1 MIEAPVLALSQAGER
16 NAGDDQDTCRVDQRR
31 KVGLTL
37 SSTLYIGNLAHETTE
52 ADLLTEFTPFGK
64 IVSTKVMSDRRG
76 RAKGFGFVEMA
87 DKESARE
94 AMEKLRGKELNG
106 RTMDI
111 VLEDRKNRKGG
122 GRRRR

>member
-1 MIEAPVLALSQAGER
+1 MAGGRQAVDAR
-16 NAGDDQDTCRVDQRR
+16 NRR
-31 KVGLTL
+31 TQKGGTGL

>member
-1 MIEAPVLALSQAGER
+1 
-16 NAGDDQDTCRVDQRR
+16 
-31 KVGLTL
+31 
-37 SSTLYIGNLAHETTE
+37 
-52 ADLLTEFTPFGK
+52 
-64 IVSTKVMSDRRG
+64 
-76 RAKGFGFVEMA
+76 MA

-122 GRRRR
+122 GGGRRRR

>member
-1 MIEAPVLALSQAGER
+1 
-16 NAGDDQDTCRVDQRR
+16 
-31 KVGLTL
+31 
-37 SSTLYIGNLAHETTE
+37 
-52 ADLLTEFTPFGK
+52 
-64 IVSTKVMSDRRG
+64 MSDRRG

-87 DKESARE
+87 DKEAARE

>member
-1 MIEAPVLALSQAGER
+1 VGAVRPAIGARAGLNE
-16 NAGDDQDTCRVDQRR
+16 RR
-31 KVGLTL
+31 KVGPAL

-87 DKESARE
+87 DKESARA
-94 AMEKLRGKELNG
+94 AMEGLRGKELNG